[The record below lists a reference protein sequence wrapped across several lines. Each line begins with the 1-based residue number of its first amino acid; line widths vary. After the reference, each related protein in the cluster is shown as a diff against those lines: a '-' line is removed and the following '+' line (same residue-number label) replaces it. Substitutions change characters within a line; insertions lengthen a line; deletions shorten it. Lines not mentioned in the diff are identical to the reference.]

1 MLLYLSHTVY
11 KTMIARILFENF
23 IKWYYLNCG
32 NKKNMPE
39 ILMYKIQEKVL
50 IMLTKT
56 KCKLVYQIL

>member
-23 IKWYYLNCG
+23 IKWYYLNSG